1 MGDKKVILVL
11 SGEICTGKSTLT
23 EKLKTRFGFKHCKTK
38 EGLYYFAQKHLNGV
52 PPDRSFLQQYGEQ
65 LDKEGGGKWVLD
77 YFQHLF
83 SSDFQNDEFYVID
96 SARILGQIQHIRDA
110 YSYFVYHIHLEASAQ
125 TLKNRFS
132 SRGEDQYLPSEAQKA
147 KYDQYKADPTE
158 AQVPKLRDEADL
170 VIDTDKCYAE
180 DVFIRVASFLRLLPP
195 TNNSLVDVIIGGQ
208 YGSEG
213 KGQIA
218 AHIAPEYDCLI
229 RVGGPNAGHTVFQR
243 PTNHVFHLLPSGSYR
258 APNAKILIGAGA
270 VLNLERMLNEIQF
283 YQIEKGRLIIDE
295 NANIITDKDIQLE
308 QELKETIGS
317 TGQGVGAAT
326 ASNIIAR
333 LMGEDRHKAKHTHAL
348 KHFIGDTKAELEKLY
363 SQNKKILLEG
373 TQGTGL
379 SLHHGQFPY
388 VTSRD
393 TSVSGCLSEA
403 GISPRRVRKIIMV
416 TRTYPI
422 RVGGTSGDFG
432 SKEINM
438 GIVAA
443 RSGKSEEDL
452 LSKELTTTTKR
463 PRRIAEFSWDLFRK
477 ACELNSPTD
486 IALTFTDYISVDNEQ
501 ARSYEKLT
509 EETRRFIEEV
519 ERCSEVKVSLIGT
532 KFDFRSV
539 IDRRNWI

>member
-23 EKLKTRFGFKHCKTK
+23 EKLKTRFGFNHCKTK

-52 PPDRSFLQQYGEQ
+52 PPDRAFLQQYGEK

-83 SSDFQNDEFYVID
+83 SSEFQTNDFYVID
-96 SARILGQIQHIRDA
+96 SARILGQIQHIREA

-125 TLKNRFS
+125 TLKKRFA
-132 SRGEDQYLPSEAQKA
+132 SRGEDQYLSSEAQKA

-158 AQVPKLRDEADL
+158 AQVPTLRDEADL
-170 VIDTDKCYAE
+170 VIDTDQCNAE
-180 DVFIRVASFLRLLPP
+180 DVFIRVTAFLRLLPP
-195 TNNSLVDVIIGGQ
+195 THNSLVDVIIGGQ

-218 AHIAPEYDCLI
+218 AHIAPEYDCLV

-243 PTNHVFHLLPSGSYR
+243 PNNHVFHLLPSGTYR

-270 VLNLERMLNEIQF
+270 VLSLEKMLSEIRF

-295 NANIITDKDIQLE
+295 NANIITNKDIELE
-308 QELKETIGS
+308 QKLKENIGS

-326 ASNIIAR
+326 ATNIIAR
-333 LMGEDRHKAKHTHAL
+333 LMGEDSHKAKHAHAL

-363 SQNKKILLEG
+363 CQNRKILLEG

-379 SLHHGQFPY
+379 SLHHGPYPY

-432 SKEINM
+432 SKEIDMN
-438 GIVAA
+438 IVAK

-452 LSKELTTTTKR
+452 LRKEITTTTKR

-486 IALTFTDYISVDNEQ
+486 IALTFTDYLSADNEH
-501 ARSYEKLT
+501 ARRYEKLT
-509 EETRRFIEEV
+509 EDTRRFIEEV
-519 ERCSEVKVSLIGT
+519 ERCSGVKVSLIGT
-532 KFDFRSV
+532 EFDFRSV